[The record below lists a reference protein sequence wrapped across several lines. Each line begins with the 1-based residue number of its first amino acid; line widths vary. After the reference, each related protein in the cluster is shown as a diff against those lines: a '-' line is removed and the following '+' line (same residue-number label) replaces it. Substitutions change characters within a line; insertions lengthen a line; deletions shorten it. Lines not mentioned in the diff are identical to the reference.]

1 MILTF
6 IQAQKLLLGIA
17 DISLDLGLTI
27 SKVEIKDDKFI
38 FPNKQILT
46 KIDLKKVIKKNNIC
60 FFIEQNTI
68 VPISIFSEET
78 NTYYKLV
85 PTIDW
90 PTIELSGIRMHM
102 TSKLTPKLD
111 TEKKIS
117 FIAPIAGNV
126 LDTCTGLGYTAILA
140 GKTADLVYTFERDSN
155 VIEIQKVNP
164 HSKELFNNPNI
175 KTHNEDVFDS
185 IKKLKNN
192 YFNFIIHDPPRLS
205 LSTLLYSQDF
215 YNQLYRVLK
224 QKGKLYHYTGDP
236 GSKNRSMDIR
246 AGITKRLEK
255 SGFKNVKRVLNG
267 LTANK

>member
-1 MILTF
+1 MIITF
-6 IQAQKLLLGIA
+6 IQAKKLLLGITE
-17 DISLDLGLTI
+17 ISLDLGLTKSNI
-27 SKVEIKDDKFI
+27 EIKDDKYI
-38 FPNKQILT
+38 FPDKQTLT
-46 KIDLKKVIKKNNIC
+46 KADLKKVIKKNNIC
-60 FFIEQNTI
+60 FFVEHNNI

-85 PTIDW
+85 PTVDW

-117 FIAPIAGNV
+117 FISPVSGNV

-140 GKTADLVYTFERDSN
+140 SKTADLVYTFERDLN
-155 VIEIQKVNP
+155 VIEIQKANP
-164 HSKELFNNPNI
+164 HSKELFSNINI
-175 KTHNEDVFDS
+175 KTHKEDIFEA

-192 YFNFIIHDPPRLS
+192 FFDFIIHDPPRLS

-215 YNQLYRVLK
+215 YNQLYRVMK
-224 QKGKLYHYTGDP
+224 SEGKLYHYTGDP

-255 SGFKNVKRVLNG
+255 TGFKNIKRVLNG